1 METEENEETL
11 EVGRVAR
18 ASDYEYLLL
27 MPIET
32 LMLEKVQELLAE
44 KGKQEMEVE
53 ELKKETPKSL
63 WMKDLDAFITAL
75 DEHEK
80 EEAQVEEVTGQ
91 MEGRAGKPL
100 AKASRQVGKNPR
112 KSNTKKANEADTIV
126 ESVAS
131 VSTTAKTGH
140 VSEGVKPKSRGAPK
154 KAPARNQK
162 MPTAIDSEEEDD
174 EVLELKER
182 LTTYNIDSPSDQ
194 TGI

>member
-1 METEENEETL
+1 
-11 EVGRVAR
+11 
-18 ASDYEYLLL
+18 
-27 MPIET
+27 
-32 LMLEKVQELLAE
+32 
-44 KGKQEMEVE
+44 
-53 ELKKETPKSL
+53 
-63 WMKDLDAFITAL
+63 
-75 DEHEK
+75 
-80 EEAQVEEVTGQ
+80 

-112 KSNTKKANEADTIV
+112 KSNTKKANEVDTIV

-140 VSEGVKPKSRGAPK
+140 VSEGVKPKGRGAPK
-154 KAPARNQK
+154 KAPVTNQK
-162 MPTAIDSEEEDD
+162 MPTAVDSEEEDD

>member
-1 METEENEETL
+1 
-11 EVGRVAR
+11 
-18 ASDYEYLLL
+18 

-32 LMLEKVQELLAE
+32 LMLQKVQELLAE

-53 ELKKETPKSL
+53 ELKKETLKSL
-63 WMKDLDAFITAL
+63 WMKDLDAFITTL

-80 EEAQVEEVTGQ
+80 EEAQVEEVIGQ
-91 MEGRAGKPL
+91 MKGRAGKPL
-100 AKASRQVGKNPR
+100 AKAYRQVGKNPR
-112 KSNTKKANEADTIV
+112 KSNTKKANEVDTIV

-140 VSEGVKPKSRGAPK
+140 VSEGVKPKGRGALK

-162 MPTAIDSEEEDD
+162 MPTTVDSEEEDD

-194 TGI
+194 IGK